1 MINGLFDKQAVFQVL
16 GCLIQDPNLLDNN
29 NITPEDFNGEDFHQ
43 IVFGAIYNLH
53 YQGVNVIDCFAID
66 SYLNSFS
73 KQYKIFSDNNG
84 LEYVSDAC
92 AMAEMNNF
100 DYNLTRVKKFT
111 LLRYYDSQGLDI
123 RRIYDP
129 TVIDP
134 VKQEEEM
141 RKFNDYSVQGIID
154 LVAFNLVTKP
164 QITFSSDA
172 NGLEQSAGV
181 GMKEQKEA
189 WKKEPEIGIPLQSQ
203 FMNTVARGA
212 RIKKF
217 YLRSGSTASG
227 KAIPDYTLLP
237 TPEGYRYVKE
247 IKVGDQLFDR
257 HGKPTTVLAVY
268 PQAEKKEIYRL
279 TFSDGRI
286 AECCEEHLWTY
297 QFVSHGQKKMRTESL
312 KDILKR
318 SAETVG
324 ELKVNPGFHFPINA
338 AVEYPEKQ
346 YSIPPYV
353 MGLLL
358 GDGSFRYNKS
368 NKALL
373 YSSEDDIL
381 PNEIAKIMGWNVKKN
396 SEYNYNYTFSY
407 PEINA
412 PHQNVWVEEVL
423 KDYPGL
429 WQAKSHQKYIPA
441 DFLFGSKEQR
451 KELLQGLLDTDGY
464 CSPKGCISFS
474 TTSNLMKEQF
484 IELCRSLGYIAYAYK
499 DNRDDKYTSGEC
511 YKISIRCP
519 KEEKISLFR
528 LPKHR
533 QKVMD
538 YLQRSNG
545 KRTFSND
552 YLRIVKV
559 EKTGEF
565 TDMTCFTVD
574 NDEALFLMND
584 FIVTHNTRT
593 AVGDACTGAVP
604 WFYDT
609 DQMKW
614 VYTGFA
620 EPTLFI
626 STELEIE
633 EVQSLIIAFVSGVNE
648 SHIIDGAYEG
658 DEEERVDQ
666 AIEYIQTSPIYIK
679 EMFDFDIQDIEN
691 IIVKYKKEKLV
702 QYVYFDYLHTSV
714 KLIMQIANM
723 SKGMKLQ
730 EYQILYIF
738 ASKLKT
744 LANTLQVHI
753 SSSTQL
759 NGEYKDTKIKDETLL
774 RGSKSIAD
782 RIDIGVISLPPTKD
796 ELKGVENILRQG
808 IYPVPNLIYHVYKV
822 RRGKL
827 TRVRLW
833 LHADLGTCRTRDL
846 FVTDNDYNLIPVE
859 RLTIEHIDKVLEE
872 NSVDEKEIVAEP
884 DDAVHLLGS
893 NAIPFNF

>member
-141 RKFNDYSVQGIID
+141 RKFNDYSIQGIID

-227 KAIPDYTLLP
+227 K
-237 TPEGYRYVKE
+237 
-247 IKVGDQLFDR
+247 
-257 HGKPTTVLAVY
+257 
-268 PQAEKKEIYRL
+268 
-279 TFSDGRI
+279 
-286 AECCEEHLWTY
+286 
-297 QFVSHGQKKMRTESL
+297 
-312 KDILKR
+312 
-318 SAETVG
+318 
-324 ELKVNPGFHFPINA
+324 
-338 AVEYPEKQ
+338 
-346 YSIPPYV
+346 
-353 MGLLL
+353 
-358 GDGSFRYNKS
+358 
-368 NKALL
+368 
-373 YSSEDDIL
+373 
-381 PNEIAKIMGWNVKKN
+381 
-396 SEYNYNYTFSY
+396 
-407 PEINA
+407 
-412 PHQNVWVEEVL
+412 
-423 KDYPGL
+423 
-429 WQAKSHQKYIPA
+429 
-441 DFLFGSKEQR
+441 
-451 KELLQGLLDTDGY
+451 
-464 CSPKGCISFS
+464 
-474 TTSNLMKEQF
+474 
-484 IELCRSLGYIAYAYK
+484 
-499 DNRDDKYTSGEC
+499 
-511 YKISIRCP
+511 
-519 KEEKISLFR
+519 
-528 LPKHR
+528 
-533 QKVMD
+533 
-538 YLQRSNG
+538 
-545 KRTFSND
+545 
-552 YLRIVKV
+552 
-559 EKTGEF
+559 
-565 TDMTCFTVD
+565 
-574 NDEALFLMND
+574 
-584 FIVTHNTRT
+584 TRT

-648 SHIIDGAYEG
+648 SHIIDGTYEG

-859 RLTIEHIDKVLEE
+859 RLTIEYIDKVLEE